1 MNALQQA
8 GISSDTVQELEGLI
22 FRDTDQLD
30 VVEFI
35 EILLALRG
43 RKLTSSTTV
52 MDVMQT
58 NDLMTKV
65 SHWTS
70 DGGGGG
76 GLCMYLS

>member
-65 SHWTS
+65 SH
-70 DGGGGG
+70 
-76 GLCMYLS
+76 

>member
-35 EILLALRG
+35 EMLLALRG

-65 SHWTS
+65 SH
-70 DGGGGG
+70 
-76 GLCMYLS
+76 